1 MKHSS
6 GQIIS
11 WVTKKSLKLRI
22 IEIISGIFSG
32 HKAMRLDISYGGG
45 DLINT
50 NTWRLNSVLLNN
62 QEITEEIKEKTKN
75 P

>member
-45 DLINT
+45 G
-50 NTWRLNSVLLNN
+50 LNKHKHMEAK
-62 QEITEEIKEKTKN
+62 QCATK
-75 P
+75 